1 MQALKNLANWIAR
14 HTNARN
20 FIVALVLFILITG
33 SMEVCPFGSIHLRSI
48 SNGVGMLDMLSG
60 GYSPTLVYSMF
71 ERIGEAGRIGYAQLL
86 GMDVIFALVYMCLL
100 SLLTTLLLR
109 GSGFANQWLLLN
121 LLPVVRSGLDLLENA
136 LLLTLLFSY
145 PARLELLVN
154 IASLLTIA
162 KWVVYITILALIA
175 VLGIYAAFK
184 NILAR
189 IQSRETPSA

>member
-1 MQALKNLANWIAR
+1 MQTIKTLSNRIVQY
-14 HTNARN
+14 TNVRN

-33 SMEVCPFGSIHLRSI
+33 TMEVCPFGSIHLRAI

-71 ERIGEAGRIGYAQLL
+71 EDIGAAGRIGYAQLL
-86 GMDVIFALVYMCLL
+86 GLDVIFALVYMCLL

-145 PARLELLVN
+145 PAQLEHLVTL
-154 IASLLTIA
+154 ASSVTVA
-162 KWVVYITILALIA
+162 KWVVYIFILALIA
-175 VLGIYAAFK
+175 MLGIYMTIK
-184 NILAR
+184 KILAR
-189 IQSRETPSA
+189 LRSRALPE